1 MFRNLKNGSLK
12 NFWSKPGPGVIAPHA
27 SRGCAFGDFD
37 NDGDVDMVIM
47 NLNEPPSLLRN
58 DVKGNNHWMKVKL
71 IGVRSNRSAIG
82 ARVTAHYGGKIQAQ
96 EVMSQSSFYS
106 ANDQRLHFGLGEV
119 AKVDLDIR
127 WPNGKVEKITGLDA
141 NHLFTIRE
149 GKGVIKSE
157 TFPPAPRSNKKR
169 SCGDILHFCWRLPR
183 PPSGGPLQDSP
194 VDQAVVQKYE
204 ARATVVT
211 GKVTR
216 TRDAQPWAISAG
228 ERVPI
233 QQVIRT
239 GPDGFAHF
247 EMAGG
252 GGFDIF
258 ANSRVG
264 FRQNAAS
271 AGDLLDVLEGRV
283 RVHLK
288 PDPWAASAAH
298 SHAQCLD
305 QRLQEATV
313 AIAIDEDAAMRID
326 VLEGEVRVQHRLR
339 PRSEPTI
346 VRAVDAIMV
355 RSDQQISRRL
365 DRGSL
370 YRYTV
375 KPLHDLWTAVSP
387 GHSGRSGEP
396 IEGNH
401 FIARF
406 APIPGP
412 LQ

>member
-1 MFRNLKNGSLK
+1 MR
-12 NFWSKPGPGVIAPHA
+12 
-27 SRGCAFGDFD
+27 R
-37 NDGDVDMVIM
+37 
-47 NLNEPPSLLRN
+47 PSALLF
-58 DVKGNNHWMKVKL
+58 
-71 IGVRSNRSAIG
+71 A
-82 ARVTAHYGGKIQAQ
+82 VTAA
-96 EVMSQSSFYS
+96 
-106 ANDQRLHFGLGEV
+106 A
-119 AKVDLDIR
+119 
-127 WPNGKVEKITGLDA
+127 
-141 NHLFTIRE
+141 
-149 GKGVIKSE
+149 
-157 TFPPAPRSNKKR
+157 
-169 SCGDILHFCWRLPR
+169 
-183 PPSGGPLQDSP
+183 SGGWLQDSP

-216 TRDAQPWAISAG
+216 TRDAQPWAVSAG

-239 GPDGFAHF
+239 GADGFAHF
-247 EMAGG
+247 EIAGG

-264 FRQNAAS
+264 FRRNSSS
-271 AGDLLDVLEGRV
+271 AGDVLDVLEGRV

-288 PDPWAASAAH
+288 PTPGQPQQRILTPSAWITALH
-298 SHAQCLD
+298 
-305 QRLQEATV
+305 EATV

-326 VLEGEVRVQHRLR
+326 VLEGEVRVQHRLL

-396 IEGNH
+396 IEGTH
-401 FIARF
+401 FLARF
-406 APIPGP
+406 APIPVP